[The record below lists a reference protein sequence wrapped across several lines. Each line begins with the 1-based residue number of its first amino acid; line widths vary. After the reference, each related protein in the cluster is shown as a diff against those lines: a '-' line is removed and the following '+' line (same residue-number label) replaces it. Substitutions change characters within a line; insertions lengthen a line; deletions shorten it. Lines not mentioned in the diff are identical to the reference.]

1 MTRSRQGR
9 GQGFGAAQRSH
20 GHGHGHLRNR
30 GLAIA
35 SLCWAL
41 HGGAAAAA
49 TPTSAPKLASATP
62 TAPGPST
69 SPDVAPAASRPLPA
83 TPIIPV
89 REVRAGM
96 TGYGL
101 TVFKGTHPERFAVRV
116 VGVLRNFLPQ
126 MDLILIDSDAFY
138 VGSQE
143 LIEGGYTAFGVFID
157 DRQQAIELGA
167 DWWVP
172 LWENAERAA
181 VSGDGICSF

>member
-9 GQGFGAAQRSH
+9 GQGFGAAQRSHGH

-62 TAPGPST
+62 TAPGPPT
-69 SPDVAPAASRPLPA
+69 SPDVAPAASRPQPA

-126 MDLILIDSDAFY
+126 MDLILIDSDDPRLVHSGIAAGMS
-138 VGSQE
+138 GSPIY
-143 LIEGGYTAFGVFID
+143 IEGKLAGALQIGPS
-157 DRQQAIELGA
+157 RQA
-167 DWWVP
+167 
-172 LWENAERAA
+172 AECAA
-181 VSGDGICSF
+181 PAH